1 MTADTH
7 TGLVLGVDGGNSKTI
22 ALVARCD
29 GIIVGAARGGNTD
42 IYGAGSS
49 DVALTALD
57 SVVDAA
63 LEAAGAGIAEIEAA
77 AFSMAGADWPEDMT
91 LLEAALSSR
100 GFGGAIVVVNDA
112 LGALR
117 AGSVDGSGVSVV
129 CGTGGAV
136 GARGLDGRAWH
147 ASWWQEPQGSR
158 HLADKTVW
166 AVYRAELGMGPST
179 SLTRRLLQI
188 FEQETVE
195 GILHAHT
202 ARLGPRPDR
211 HGQVTRALLREAEGG
226 DRMALGI
233 VCQHGAALGDYA
245 VIGARKVG
253 IEAEPF
259 ILVLT
264 GGVFRHESRV
274 LANAVIDQVRASCP
288 KVRPVFSRFEPAVGA
303 VLLAFDWLGVSIDDQ
318 VVARLIGTLPPET
331 LFAT

>member
-1 MTADTH
+1 MRADTRA
-7 TGLVLGVDGGNSKTI
+7 GFVLGVDGGNSKTI

-29 GIIVGAARGGNTD
+29 GTIVGAARGGNTD

-49 DVALTALD
+49 EAALMALD
-57 SVVDAA
+57 SIVHAA
-63 LEAAGAGIAEIEAA
+63 LQAAGAEIAEIEAA
-77 AFSMAGADWPEDMT
+77 AFSMAGADWSEDFL
-91 LLEAALSSR
+91 LLEAALASR
-100 GFGGAIVVVNDA
+100 GFGEALVVVNDA

-117 AGSVDGSGVSVV
+117 AGSRDGSGVSVV

-136 GARGLDGRAWH
+136 GARGLDGRVWH

-166 AVYRAELGMGPST
+166 AVYRAGLGIDPAT

-195 GILHAHT
+195 GILHART

-211 HGQVTRALLREAEGG
+211 HGQVTRALLQEADGG
-226 DRMALGI
+226 DRTALRI
-233 VCQHGAALGDYA
+233 VCHHGAALGDYA

-259 ILVLT
+259 TLVLA
-264 GGVFRHESRV
+264 GGVFRHGGRV
-274 LANAVIDQVRASCP
+274 LANAVIDRVRASCP
-288 KVRPVFSRFEPAVGA
+288 EVRAAFSQFEPVVGA
-303 VLLAFDWLGVSIDDQ
+303 VLLAFDRLGVAVDER
-318 VVARLIGTLPPET
+318 VLGRLTATLPPDT

>member
-1 MTADTH
+1 MRADTRA
-7 TGLVLGVDGGNSKTI
+7 GFVLGVDGGNSKTI

-29 GIIVGAARGGNTD
+29 GTIVGAARGGNTD

-49 DVALTALD
+49 EAALMALD
-57 SVVDAA
+57 GIVYAA
-63 LEAAGAGIAEIEAA
+63 LQAAGAEIVEIEAA
-77 AFSMAGADWPEDMT
+77 AFSMAGADWSEDFL
-91 LLEAALSSR
+91 LLEAALARR
-100 GFGGAIVVVNDA
+100 GFGEALVVVNDA

-117 AGSVDGSGVSVV
+117 AGSRDGTGVSVV

-136 GARGLDGRAWH
+136 GARGLDGRVWH

-166 AVYRAELGMGPST
+166 AVYRAELGIDPAT

-195 GILHAHT
+195 GILHSRT

-211 HGQVTRALLREAEGG
+211 HGQVTRALLQEADLG
-226 DRMALGI
+226 DRTALRI
-233 VCQHGAALGDYA
+233 VCHHGAALGDYA

-259 ILVLT
+259 TLVLA
-264 GGVFRHESRV
+264 GGVFRHGGRV
-274 LANAVIDQVRASCP
+274 LADAVVDRVRASCP
-288 KVRPVFSRFEPAVGA
+288 EVRAAFSRFEPVVGA
-303 VLLAFDWLGVSIDDQ
+303 VLLAFDRLGVAVDER
-318 VVARLIGTLPPET
+318 VLVRLTVTLPPDT

>member
-1 MTADTH
+1 MRADTRA
-7 TGLVLGVDGGNSKTI
+7 GFVLGVDGGNSKTI

-29 GIIVGAARGGNTD
+29 GTIVGAARGGNTD

-49 DVALTALD
+49 EAVLMALD
-57 SVVDAA
+57 GIVYAA
-63 LEAAGAGIAEIEAA
+63 LQAAGAEIVEIEAA
-77 AFSMAGADWPEDMT
+77 AFSMAGADWSEDFL
-91 LLEAALSSR
+91 LLEAALARR
-100 GFGGAIVVVNDA
+100 GFGEALVVVNDA

-117 AGSVDGSGVSVV
+117 AGSRDGTGVSVV

-136 GARGLDGRAWH
+136 GARGLDGRVWH

-166 AVYRAELGMGPST
+166 AVYRAELGIDPAT

-195 GILHAHT
+195 GILHSRT

-211 HGQVTRALLREAEGG
+211 HGQVTRALLQEADLG
-226 DRMALGI
+226 DRTALRI
-233 VCQHGAALGDYA
+233 VCHHGAALGDYA

-259 ILVLT
+259 TLVLA
-264 GGVFRHESRV
+264 GGVFRHGGRV
-274 LANAVIDQVRASCP
+274 LADAVVDRVRASCP
-288 KVRPVFSRFEPAVGA
+288 EVRAAFSRFEPVVGA
-303 VLLAFDWLGVSIDDQ
+303 VLLAFDRLGVAVDER
-318 VVARLIGTLPPET
+318 VLVRLTVTLPPDT

>member
-1 MTADTH
+1 MSADTH
-7 TGLVLGVDGGNSKTI
+7 AGLVLAVDGGNSKTI

-29 GIIVGAARGGNTD
+29 GAIVGAARGGSTD

-49 DVALTALD
+49 EAALTALD
-57 SVVDAA
+57 GVVYAA
-63 LEAAGAGIAEIEAA
+63 LQAAGAGIAEIEAA
-77 AFSMAGADWPEDMT
+77 AFSMAGADWPEDIG
-91 LLEAALSSR
+91 LLEAAVASR

-117 AGSVDGSGVSVV
+117 AGSRDGSGVSVV

-136 GARGLDGRAWH
+136 GARGLDGRVWH

-158 HLADKTVW
+158 HLADKTAW
-166 AVYRAELGMGPST
+166 AVYRAELSIDHAT
-179 SLTRRLLQI
+179 SLTQRLLQI

-195 GILHAHT
+195 GILHART

-211 HGQVTRALLREAEGG
+211 HGQVTRALLQEADRG
-226 DRMALGI
+226 DRTALRI
-233 VCQHGAALGDYA
+233 VCDHGAALGDYA

-259 ILVLT
+259 TLVLA
-264 GGVFRHESRV
+264 GGVFRHGGRV
-274 LANAVIDQVRASCP
+274 LANAVIDRVRASCP
-288 KVRPVFSRFEPAVGA
+288 EVRPVSSRFEPAVGA
-303 VLLAFDWLGVSIDDQ
+303 VLLAFDRLGVSIDER
-318 VVARLIGTLPPET
+318 VLERLTGTLPPDT